1 MTTRFAL
8 DRARGLTKFN
18 SGGSAAARDAWEEN
32 KHPRGQPG
40 NAGQFGSGGGGAS
53 SAPAPAPAAAPPSAK
68 APVAAVAAAT
78 AAEPSNHGSG
88 AGVQSNASKVYSAPT
103 KTADEIINAIP
114 GAMEA
119 VNSVRQKLGQ
129 GVTTN
134 SLVKD
139 GGFMQEN
146 GQYTPEREA
155 IHREIVKKFL
165 NQESVEKYT
174 PKNGEKPTLTILG
187 GRGGSGKSWFTKPN
201 GIIDTNKSLLLD
213 SDAVK
218 EALPEYKGWNA
229 ALLHEESSHIVG
241 LIDKGAAKLGM
252 NVILDG
258 TLKSNDSIMNRVSTY
273 QGAHD
278 YDLVGRYMYASPE
291 TAATRAFS
299 RFAKDGKFNGRFVP
313 PEVILSNT
321 KNEQNFDALSPKF
334 KEWSIYDNNGTAPKL
349 VSEHKP
355 G

>member
-8 DRARGLTKFN
+8 DKSRGAGRFN
-18 SGGSAAARDAWEEN
+18 TGGRPARDAQWEES
-32 KHPRGQPG
+32 KHPRAKNGE
-40 NAGQFGSGGGGAS
+40 FGSGGGGA
-53 SAPAPAPAAAPPSAK
+53 APKSES
-68 APVAAVAAAT
+68 T
-78 AAEPSNHGSG
+78 SSG
-88 AGVQSNASKVYSAPT
+88 AGVKSNASAIYSAPT
-103 KTADEIINAIP
+103 KSADQIINAIP
-114 GAMEA
+114 GAMAA
-119 VNSVRQKLGQ
+119 VEKVRQKLGA

-146 GQYTPEREA
+146 GSYTPERQA
-155 IHREIVKKFL
+155 IHKKIIDSFI
-165 NQESVEKYT
+165 NAESIKKYT
-174 PKNGEKPTLTILG
+174 PQNGEKPTLTILG

-213 SDAVK
+213 SDKIK
-218 EALPEYKGWNA
+218 EALPGYEGWNA
-229 ALLHEESSHIVG
+229 AHLHEESSHIAG
-241 LIDKGAAKLGM
+241 LIDRRAAKLGM

-258 TLKSNDSIMNRVSTY
+258 TLKSTDSIMNRVATF
-273 QGAHD
+273 QGSHD
-278 YDLVGRYMYASPE
+278 YDLVGRYMYTSPE
-291 TAATRAFS
+291 TAASRAFS

-321 KNEQNFDALSPKF
+321 KNEQNFDMLSPKF
-334 KEWSIYDNNGTAPKL
+334 KEWSLYDNNGTEPKL